1 MNKKVLTL
9 CAGLLLAGNATAWGQ
24 VWIDA
29 SATDVTLG
37 NYKIA
42 VNDVSTTFNAFVQDN
57 SSMTGKAGFPNV
69 SPFAISVE
77 NGAKPIQK
85 LDNVNNDQPDSRYF
99 QFVVGGEESNG
110 KEVLTMVWVDQDED
124 GPVAGHYE
132 LQVEN
137 VTYANIS
144 ANPIKLD
151 RTLWKVTA
159 KKDAAGTVLYYEL
172 QNKATDAILQLSQ
185 NPITGANAV
194 TAKNG
199 AQMEFKE
206 VSLNIVTGQT
216 DWRWSDGE
224 EAALK
229 SKVDAASNEVVLQ
242 NTLRAQYSN
251 GTTLHLVKKTVDLGT
266 NKERITLAAII
277 GNSNAELNNV
287 TGTWTDAND
296 DEHNV
301 TYEALTFEA
310 WEANPII
317 LTADQLNSEL
327 GAELLTAAEHNG
339 KMHFT
344 FSPDVKGDTNIM
356 TSYDFKAEDAKPGAD
371 RVPGDAPDGF
381 VRFINAANDK
391 QVLYVDT
398 VYYDDNT
405 NGRYDLKLN
414 VGEITYARHAV
425 IDDELEVSG
434 GKLIDPDNNNHE
446 LTNAEMYGTG
456 TYANKKS
463 VQTYVQM
470 KRQSNFRPI
479 FYPATQSLRLQ
490 VEMLYKASKNDVK
503 AGQSWWQQIAE
514 DATDAASTPSSG
526 NIKFADAAEDPTIDV
541 VSNGTAARG
550 YYPSYA
556 YDVTEDVDGQQRLV
570 QYKLVWGT
578 GGTMHANGGVET
590 NGYCW
595 IGDDDSDKP
604 LWNAV
609 GNVYNPK
616 GSNASWGGTISK
628 TTSSNDAV
636 WLIDPAWNASSTTEN
651 GANVK
656 KKPAMRVFSPVIGR
670 TAYSN
675 LINLTSLTPGHVVL
689 TAGKHDDNDKQ
700 YNGLNTFISLAG
712 LRQNT
717 DLSQAVDIEEGFYYI
732 QNANEAPTQLAKV
745 GDYRYEDLSA
755 TNAMF
760 TYWNTADEKW
770 DRGYAGTGNG
780 ADASHAETTTLGEV
794 IKTNRGLNEDLHE
807 YDNASKGNLIYSTEK
822 LMIPSA
828 QWYIKGNGDHY
839 VMINRESGRQWG
851 TEYWWKIGENVYANQ
866 ATYTDA
872 AGQQQVY
879 RDTIR
884 ITPVPSAELTNPYMG
899 YLNLSQA
906 EVQNDTTTFAIGM
919 TSMGDI
925 KFSLVAEENGVLK
938 MKQDPDGNYKLERVV
953 TTDVDPYVSAGEHFT
968 DDLIYGYHP
977 ASDKDSTMMLKRAKY
992 YIYKDDVSANT
1003 GLDEDATGVRQ
1014 REYIVLENGQYKTKN
1029 ITVEF
1034 ATVKSDDEKT
1044 LYSINRESG
1053 VDEYKDPNNTSARR
1067 AFYIKQMTPNANEY
1081 VLVDPYVV
1089 STTDNNTTG
1098 QATYGARVF
1107 VNQQTTELQPGSLVS
1122 NGYAN
1127 SYANSILTIAPESA
1141 QNYFDIRREGADLDT
1156 VKIFVANNPSYL
1168 LGENSNV
1175 EGAEVGL
1182 LELREVSNDIC
1193 NALFVDTANLSNAAC
1208 PRFLLGVRDT
1218 KKFETSNLN
1227 DHNRHLYTEAAYL
1240 VNLKDSAAVDKVYK
1254 YNNAGVNA
1262 KDYYRLGFLNGTHYA
1277 YGEYKN
1283 LPGSYLVMEDGKEF
1297 NLTALGETGFDLP
1310 VFAFRFCDDTRENF
1324 YIETTYDGN
1333 KKGWIE
1339 IHNGVAVVTDDIQRA
1354 EVFSYEATDEDATAN
1369 ETIAAEGAV
1378 SVVATDGAV
1387 IVKGA
1392 EGKNVV
1398 IATILGKVVAN
1409 ETINSDNETI
1419 AVPAGIAVVSV
1430 DGESFKVVVK

>member
-9 CAGLLLAGNATAWGQ
+9 CAGLLLAGSATAWGQ

-29 SATDVTLG
+29 SGTSNVPAG
-37 NYKIA
+37 NNYSIVA
-42 VNDVSTTFNAFVQDN
+42 NDVNATFNAFVQDN

-69 SPFAISVE
+69 SPFAISKA
-77 NGAKPIQK
+77 NGAKPIVE
-85 LDNVNNDQPDSRYF
+85 LNHVNDEQADTRYF
-99 QFVVGGEESNG
+99 QFVVGNNTSNKG
-110 KEVLTMVWVDQDED
+110 KEVLTMVWVNEE
-124 GPVAGHYE
+124 GTYGGATSSVAGHYE

-137 VTYANIS
+137 VTYANAS

-185 NPITGANAV
+185 NPAANAI
-194 TAKNG
+194 TAVNG
-199 AQMEFKE
+199 GNEFKE
-206 VSLNIVTGQT
+206 VSLNIVAGQT

-224 EAALK
+224 TAALT
-229 SKVDAASNEVVLQ
+229 SNVDATAGVVLQ

-251 GTTLHLVKKTVDLGT
+251 GTTLHLVKKTVGT
-266 NKERITLAAII
+266 GASARITLAALI
-277 GNSNAELNNV
+277 GNSNADPNGATA
-287 TGTWTDAND
+287 TGDI
-296 DEHNV
+296 
-301 TYEALTFEA
+301 TYNTLTFEA

-327 GAELLTAAEHNG
+327 GAELLTAAQHNG
-339 KMHFT
+339 QMHFT

-356 TSYDFKAEDAKPGAD
+356 TQYNFKAEDAKPGAD

-398 VYYDDNT
+398 AYYDDNT

-425 IDDELEVSG
+425 MADQAAGADVQVSNG
-434 GKLIDPDNNNHE
+434 ALVKSNGTAWSN
-446 LTNAEMYGTG
+446 TEMYASTSAVGN
-456 TYANKKS
+456 AVK
-463 VQTYVQM
+463 TYVQM

-490 VEMLYKASKNDVK
+490 VEMLYKADKNDIK
-503 AGQSWWQQIAE
+503 DGQSWWQQIAH
-514 DATDAASTPSSG
+514 DATAYTGSTM
-526 NIKFADAAEDPTIDV
+526 KFADAAKNPSLDV
-541 VSNGTAARG
+541 VANGTAARG
-550 YYPSYA
+550 YYPAYA
-556 YDVTEDVDGQQRLV
+556 SDNTTFGQSSVRLV
-570 QYKLVWGT
+570 QYVAAW
-578 GGTMHANGGVET
+578 ASPND
-590 NGYCW
+590 YQY
-595 IGDDDSDKP
+595 IGDDDLAKP
-604 LWNAV
+604 LWNAI
-609 GNVYNPK
+609 GNLYNDDAYIK
-616 GSNASWGGTISK
+616 VVNQSG
-628 TTSSNDAV
+628 NDV
-636 WLIDPAWNASSTTEN
+636 WAIDPAWELQSQHVESV
-651 GANVK
+651 VK
-656 KKPAMRVFSPVIGR
+656 SNPELRVFSPVIGR

-675 LINLTSLTPGHVVL
+675 LINLTSLTPTHVVL

-700 YNGLNTFISLAG
+700 YNGLNTFISLQG

-745 GDYRYEDLSA
+745 GDYRYEDLAA

-770 DRGYAGTGNG
+770 DRGVAGEGVEPT
-780 ADASHAETTTLGEV
+780 SSTSSVTSLGEV
-794 IKTNRGLNEDLHE
+794 IKVNTGLNASQHKNDK
-807 YDNASKGNLIYSTEK
+807 ASKGNLVYSSDK
-822 LMIPSA
+822 LTIPSA

-879 RDTIR
+879 RDTIQ
-884 ITPVPSAELTNPYMG
+884 ITPVPSAELTDPYLG

-925 KFSLVAEENGVLK
+925 KFSLVSEGGVLK
-938 MKQDPDGNYKLERVV
+938 MKQDPEGNYKLERVV
-953 TTDVDPYVSAGEHFT
+953 TADVDPYVSAGNHFT

-1003 GLDEDATGVRQ
+1003 GLDEDKTGVCLRD
-1014 REYIVLENGQYKTKN
+1014 YIVLENGQYKTKT
-1029 ITVEF
+1029 IKVEF
-1034 ATVKSDDEKT
+1034 ATVESDNEET

-1053 VDEYKDPNNTSARR
+1053 VDEYTDPNNTSARR

-1141 QNYFDIRREGADLDT
+1141 QNYFDIRRDTADLDT
-1156 VKIFVANNPSYL
+1156 VKIFVANNPNYL

-1175 EGAEVGL
+1175 KGANVGL
-1182 LELREVSNDIC
+1182 LELREVSDDIC
-1193 NALFVDTANLSNAAC
+1193 NALFVDTANMSNAAC

-1218 KKFETSNLN
+1218 KKFEESNL
-1227 DHNRHLYTEAAYL
+1227 DHHNRHLYTEAAYL
-1240 VNLKDSAAVDKVYK
+1240 VNLKDSTERVYK
-1254 YNNAGVNA
+1254 YNNAGVNVRE
-1262 KDYYRLGFLNGTHYA
+1262 YYRLGFLNGTHYA

-1297 NLTALGETGFDLP
+1297 NLTNLGETGFDLP
-1310 VFAFRFCDDTRENF
+1310 VFAFRYCDATRENF
-1324 YIETTYDGN
+1324 YIETTYDGS

-1339 IHNGVAVVTDDIQRA
+1339 IHNGVAVVTDDIQAA
-1354 EVFSYEATDEDATAN
+1354 EVFSYEATEETATAN
-1369 ETIAAEGAV
+1369 ESIAAENNAV

-1387 IVKGA
+1387 VIKGA

-1409 ETINSDNETI
+1409 ETVNSDNETI

-1430 DGESFKVVVK
+1430 DGESFKDN

>member
-9 CAGLLLAGNATAWGQ
+9 CVGLLLAGNATAWGQ

-29 SATDVTLG
+29 SAADKTWTG
-37 NYKIA
+37 SSYIIKT
-42 VNDVSTTFNAFVQDN
+42 NDVAGTFNAFVTDN
-57 SSMTGKAGFPNV
+57 SSMTSKAGFPNV
-69 SPFAISVE
+69 SPFAINTT
-77 NGAKPIQK
+77 NGAKPIAE

-99 QFVVGGEESNG
+99 QFVVGSVDPQKPASG

-185 NPITGANAV
+185 NPITGDGAV
-194 TAKNG
+194 TATVAATG
-199 AQMEFKE
+199 AEFKE

-216 DWRWSDGE
+216 DWRWADGE
-224 EAALK
+224 TAALN
-229 SKVDAASNEVVLQ
+229 SRISGVSNEKVLQ
-242 NTLRAQYSN
+242 NTMRAQYSN
-251 GTTLHLVKKTVDLGT
+251 GTTLHLVKKTVGT
-266 NKERITLAAII
+266 GADAKITLAAVI
-277 GNSNAELNNV
+277 GNSNADPNGATV
-287 TGTWTDAND
+287 TPTGGDQI
-296 DEHNV
+296 
-301 TYEALTFEA
+301 TYSTLTFEA

-327 GAELLTAAEHNG
+327 GAELLTATKHNG

-381 VRFINAANDK
+381 VRFLNAADNNE
-391 QVLYVDT
+391 VLYVDT

-425 IDDELEVSG
+425 MTEGLTVSG
-434 GKLIDPDNNNHE
+434 GKLHDANGE
-446 LTNAEMYGTG
+446 LSNAAMYGRG
-456 TYANKKS
+456 ANYSS
-463 VQTYVQM
+463 VKTYVQM

-490 VEMLYKASKNDVK
+490 VEMLYKADKNALK
-503 AGQSWWQQIAE
+503 NGESWWQQIAT

-526 NIKFADAAEDPTIDV
+526 NIKFADAATDPTIDV

-556 YDVTEDVDGQQRLV
+556 YDVTEDVDDQQRLV

-616 GSNASWGGTISK
+616 GSNAGWGGTISK

-745 GDYRYEDLSA
+745 GDYRYEDLAA

-807 YDNASKGNLIYSTEK
+807 YDNASKGNLIYSSDK
-822 LMIPSA
+822 LTIPSA

-851 TEYWWKIGENVYANQ
+851 TEYWWKIGEDVYANQ

-925 KFSLVAEENGVLK
+925 KFSLVEEDGVLK

-953 TTDVDPYVSAGEHFT
+953 TTDVDPYVSAGNHFT

-1034 ATVKSDDEKT
+1034 ATVKSDDEET

-1067 AFYIKQMTPNANEY
+1067 AFYIKQMTPNADEY

-1141 QNYFDIRREGADLDT
+1141 QNYFDIRRDSAALDT
-1156 VKIFVANNPSYL
+1156 VKIFVANNPNYL

-1182 LELREVSNDIC
+1182 LELREISDEIC

-1218 KKFETSNLN
+1218 KKFETSNL
-1227 DHNRHLYTEAAYL
+1227 DHHNRHLYTEAAYL

-1297 NLTALGETGFDLP
+1297 ELAGFLLG
-1310 VFAFRFCDDTRENF
+1310 
-1324 YIETTYDGN
+1324 
-1333 KKGWIE
+1333 
-1339 IHNGVAVVTDDIQRA
+1339 NGRW
-1354 EVFSYEATDEDATAN
+1354 
-1369 ETIAAEGAV
+1369 
-1378 SVVATDGAV
+1378 
-1387 IVKGA
+1387 
-1392 EGKNVV
+1392 
-1398 IATILGKVVAN
+1398 
-1409 ETINSDNETI
+1409 
-1419 AVPAGIAVVSV
+1419 
-1430 DGESFKVVVK
+1430 

>member
-9 CAGLLLAGNATAWGQ
+9 CAGLLLAGSATAWGQ
-24 VWIDA
+24 VWFDA
-29 SATDVTLG
+29 SGTANVPVG
-37 NYKIA
+37 ANYQIVA
-42 VNDVSTTFNAFVQDN
+42 NDVKEAFNAFVQDN
-57 SSMTGKAGFPNV
+57 STMTGKAGFPNV
-69 SPFAISVE
+69 SPFAINTT

-99 QFVVGGEESNG
+99 QFVVGDSDNKNLG
-110 KEVLTMVWVDQDED
+110 KEVLTMVWVDAN

-132 LQVEN
+132 LQIEN
-137 VTYANIS
+137 VTYANAS

-301 TYEALTFEA
+301 THEALTFEA

-356 TSYDFKAEDAKPGAD
+356 TSYDFKAEDAIPGAD

-434 GKLIDPDNNNHE
+434 GKLINPFTGAA
-446 LTNAEMYGTG
+446 LTDAQMYGG
-456 TYANKKS
+456 DYAS
-463 VQTYVQM
+463 VKTFVQM

-490 VEMLYKASKNDVK
+490 VEMLYKADKNALK
-503 AGQSWWQQIAE
+503 NGESWWQQIAT
-514 DATDAASTPSSG
+514 DATASTPSSG
-526 NIKFADAAEDPTIDV
+526 IKFADAAEDPTIDV

-550 YYPSYA
+550 YYPAYA
-556 YDVTEDVDGQQRLV
+556 YNDDDDVTNEQRLI
-570 QYKLVWGT
+570 QYKQAWDGSSD
-578 GGTMHANGGVET
+578 
-590 NGYCW
+590 YSF
-595 IGDDDSDKP
+595 IGNNDGDKP

-609 GNVYNPK
+609 GNVYESSSAIK
-616 GSNASWGGTISK
+616 KAV
-628 TTSSNDAV
+628 SSNEDV
-636 WLIDPAWNASSTTEN
+636 YLVDPAWSASYDINETNAK
-651 GANVK
+651 AN
-656 KKPAMRVFSPVIGR
+656 PELRVFSPVIGR

-717 DLSQAVDIEEGFYYI
+717 DLSQAVDIKEGFYYI

-745 GDYRYEDLSA
+745 GDYRYEDLAA

-794 IKTNRGLNEDLHE
+794 IKTNKGLNEDLHE
-807 YDNASKGNLIYSTEK
+807 YDNASKGNLIYSSDK
-822 LMIPSA
+822 LTIPSA

-851 TEYWWKIGENVYANQ
+851 TEYWWKIDENVYANQ

-938 MKQDPDGNYKLERVV
+938 MKQDPDGNYKLERVI
-953 TTDVDPYVSAGEHFT
+953 TTDVDPYVSAGNHFT

-1034 ATVKSDDEKT
+1034 ATVKSDDEET

-1175 EGAEVGL
+1175 KGAEVGL

-1193 NALFVDTANLSNAAC
+1193 NALFVDTANLSNDAC

-1218 KKFETSNLN
+1218 KKFETSNL
-1227 DHNRHLYTEAAYL
+1227 DHHNRHLYTEAAYL

-1310 VFAFRFCDDTRENF
+1310 VFAFRFCDATRENF

-1369 ETIAAEGAV
+1369 ETIAAENNAV

-1387 IVKGA
+1387 VIKGA

-1409 ETINSDNETI
+1409 ETVNSDNETI